1 MKKEKQTHMAL
12 RVFLFVALLSLL
24 GGVNAQEPPVEGSSE
39 KECIFY
45 AYTSSM
51 NHYFLLQ
58 NNSIVFGDNISIIHN
73 CEYLQVNQNNLFLA
87 RSNNS
92 FLITANP
99 GVSNLTFITPN
110 QTIDMTIQFFPDR
123 LQWEYEYSRL
133 NFDQDTEFISVD
145 VANSKEVVASIASII
160 IVWVLC
166 VYVYWRLIESYV
178 NKNFIEE
185 VVN

>member
-1 MKKEKQTHMAL
+1 MKKENKTHMAL

-24 GGVNAQEPPVEGSSE
+24 GGVNAQEPPVEDTSE
-39 KECIFY
+39 KGCIFY

-58 NNSIVFGDNISIIHN
+58 NNSIVFGNNVSIIHN
-73 CEYLQVNQNNLFLA
+73 CQYLQVNQNNLFLA

-92 FLITANP
+92 MIISANP
-99 GVSNLTFITPN
+99 GIANYTFITPN
-110 QTIDMTIQFFPDR
+110 QTIEMTIEFYPDR
-123 LQWEYEYSRL
+123 LQWEYEYQRL
-133 NFDQDTEFISVD
+133 DFNPNQQFISID
-145 VANSKEVVASIASII
+145 ASNSKEIIASIASII
-160 IVWVLC
+160 IFWVLC